1 MRIFG
6 AERITGLMERLGME
20 EDVPIE
26 HAPRQHAPSRTRRSK
41 VEGHNFDIRKNLL
54 DYDDVMNQQRKAIYA
69 LRKQILEGRYSPELT
84 EEDKKKGKE
93 PLPPPSASGD
103 WTIDSLAENIKPRVS
118 QIVDGFL
125 AGVTENKDGTV
136 DPYRTDATA
145 PPTDGKV
152 LDPEKLTHELYRQF
166 GASSTSSASSR
177 IATPSSRRRP
187 RARRRRSSSSASAC
201 SISPTR
207 SSRTWCGRTARR
219 SRTPRTGTST
229 RSPRR

>member
-26 HAPRQHAPSRTRRSK
+26 HGLVNRAIENAQRK

-69 LRKQILEGRYSPELT
+69 LRKQILEGRYSPELS

-93 PLPPPSASGD
+93 PLPPPESSGD
-103 WTIDSLAENIKPRVS
+103 WTVDSLAENIKPRVT

-125 AGVTENKDGTV
+125 GGVTENKDGT
-136 DPYRTDATA
+136 
-145 PPTDGKV
+145 
-152 LDPEKLTHELYRQF
+152 
-166 GASSTSSASSR
+166 
-177 IATPSSRRRP
+177 
-187 RARRRRSSSSASAC
+187 RRSLSHRRDRAAHRGAGR
-201 SISPTR
+201 SI
-207 SSRTWCGRTARR
+207 RR
-219 SRTPRTGTST
+219 S
-229 RSPRR
+229 